1 MPMWG
6 PSDIDL
12 KRGAERAAYMQ
23 RLIAK
28 GCSDRKAMAVSY
40 RRYP

>member
-1 MPMWG
+1 MWG
-6 PSDIDL
+6 SSDIDL
-12 KRGAERAAYMQ
+12 KRGLQRAAYRL

-28 GCSDRKAMAVSY
+28 GCSDRKATAVSY